1 MPRRRL
7 GVALVLPPPV
17 AAAVDALRAALGDPA
32 LGRIPAHLTL
42 VPPVNVREDRIDDA
56 LDVVRDAAAG
66 VPGPLELTLG
76 PVTTF
81 LPDNPVAYL
90 AVEGDLPGLTALRDG
105 VFQEPLARPLTWPFV
120 PHVTL
125 ADDAPVER
133 LEAAVVALAP
143 YRAEVALTHVHVL
156 EEGDGRVWTPIAD
169 ARLGPR
175 PQPGQGGLPV
185 AIDVSTAPPPDAA
198 ALLGPTTTVT
208 ARRDGHVVGIAVA
221 FGDAIVSLEVEP
233 GHEDVEPHLRR
244 ALARQ

>member
-7 GVALVLPPPV
+7 GVALVLPSAV
-17 AAAVDALRAALGDPA
+17 AAPVDGLRAALGDPA

-56 LDVVRDAAAG
+56 LGVVRDAAANAAG
-66 VPGPLELTLG
+66 ALELTLG

-90 AVEGDLPGLTALRDG
+90 AVDGNLPGLLALRDG

-125 ADDAPVER
+125 ADDAPVDR

-143 YRAEVALTHVHVL
+143 YRVDVALTHVHVL
-156 EEGDGRVWTPIAD
+156 EEGPGRVWTPIAD
-169 ARLGPR
+169 ARLGRSPT
-175 PQPGQGGLPV
+175 PGHGGLPV
-185 AIDVSTAPPPDAA
+185 TIEVSAAPPPDAT

-208 ARRDGHVVGIAVA
+208 ARRDGQVVGIAVA
-221 FGDAIVSLEVEP
+221 IGDTIVALELEP

-244 ALARQ
+244 AFSRQ